1 MQEQSPLAVIIL
13 GAGKGT
19 RMKSDKAKVLHE
31 LFYAPMIHHVLNS
44 VTTLGP
50 QQTVVVVGHQHQE
63 VMAALNGFDVEFGY
77 QAQQLGTGHAVLCAE
92 DHVKPDIDTV
102 MILCGD
108 TPLIRAKSL
117 EDMIRTHNWSSAT
130 VTVMTTLLDDPI
142 NYGRI
147 VCDDSG
153 NVLAIV
159 EEKDADENQKK
170 INEINTGIYC
180 VEKQFLFDTL
190 KQVGTDNSQG
200 EVYLTDIIS
209 LAVSGSH
216 KVEKFVNPYVDDV
229 LGVNSR
235 LEMSQAHKELL
246 MRRNTQLMFSGVTMI
261 APESISI
268 DPQTVVGVDT
278 TVHPGVHISG
288 PSRIGSGC
296 ELGNGVILN
305 NCSIGNNVRI
315 GAYSCLDGA
324 VISDNS
330 ALGPYTSTRN
340 E

>member
-1 MQEQSPLAVIIL
+1 MPEHSPLAVIIL

-31 LFYAPMIHHVLNS
+31 LFYAPMIHHVLDR
-44 VTTLGP
+44 VTALEP
-50 QQTVVVVGHQHQE
+50 QQTVVIVGHQHRE
-63 VMAALNGFDVEFGY
+63 VMAALDGFDVEFGY

-92 DHVKPDIDTV
+92 DHIKPDIDTV
-102 MILCGD
+102 MVLCGD
-108 TPLIRAKSL
+108 TPLIRTESL
-117 EDMIRTHNWSSAT
+117 EEMIKIHQRSSAT
-130 VTVMTTLLDDPI
+130 ATVMTTLLDDPT

-147 VCDDSG
+147 LRDNSG
-153 NVLAIV
+153 NVQAIV

-180 VEKQFLFDTL
+180 VKKQFLFDTL

-209 LAVSGSH
+209 LAVSGSQ
-216 KVEKFVNPYVDDV
+216 KVEKFVNPEADDV

-235 LEMSQAHKELL
+235 VEMSLAHQGLL
-246 MRRNTQLMFSGVTMI
+246 MRRNTQLMLSGVTMI
-261 APESISI
+261 APDSISI
-268 DPQTVVGVDT
+268 DPQAVVGGDT

-288 PSRIGSGC
+288 DTRIGSGC
-296 ELGNGVILN
+296 EFGNGVILN
-305 NCSIGNNVRI
+305 NCIIGNNVQI
-315 GAYSCLDGA
+315 GAYSCLAGA

-330 ALGPYTSTRN
+330 TLGPYTSTRN